1 MCGIVGYVGG
11 REACPILLKGLHR
24 LEYRGYDSAGVA
36 MVDEDGA
43 LNVYKCKGKVSDLE
57 HFLAGKELGGNIGI
71 AHTRWAT
78 HGVPNDVN
86 AHPHCSESENIA
98 LIHNGI
104 IENYRVLKDALEEN
118 GYTFRSSTDSEVLV
132 NLIEYIRSTNACS
145 LLEAVQQALRQVVGA
160 YAIAVVEK
168 NNRDEIIAAR
178 QSSPMAIGIGRGEYF
193 LSSDA
198 ASIIEYTQDFVYVN
212 DGEIAV
218 INRNKPLKIVTLDNH
233 EGKIDI
239 KKLQMSIS
247 QLEKGGYPHF
257 MLKEIYEQ
265 PKTIVDCIRGRINPE
280 TGEVKLSGVI
290 DNRRKFLQARR
301 IIFVACG
308 TSWHAALIGEHL
320 IENICRIPVE
330 VEYASEFRYR
340 NPVIYE
346 DDIVIAVSQSGE
358 TADTL
363 AAVELARKAGAFVFG
378 ICNVVGSSIA
388 RATHSG
394 AYIHVG
400 PEIGVASTKAFTG
413 QVTVMAMLALAVG
426 RDGGVLPR
434 GGEGPAGT
442 SGRTGRG
449 AEARPA
455 DRRPLQDLHLRP
467 QFHLSGPRLQLP
479 HGDGR
484 RAQTEGNLLY
494 SRRGLPCGRD
504 ETRRDRAHRQR
515 NADGR
520 HRHAGQYL
528 RKDGQQHRGDPRP
541 WRQDHRRDRPRRYA
555 RAPQRRLHDRGS
567 GDNRLPDAGRR
578 LGAAAAAG
586 VLYRRKQGPQRGPAA
601 QSGQVRDG
609 GIAPAPENS

>member
-36 MVDEDGA
+36 MIDEDGA

-233 EGKIDI
+233 EGRIDI

-363 AAVELARKAGAFVFG
+363 AAVELAR
-378 ICNVVGSSIA
+378 IDLDNT
-388 RATHSG
+388 R
-394 AYIHVG
+394 
-400 PEIGVASTKAFTG
+400 
-413 QVTVMAMLALAVG
+413 VTAP
-426 RDGGVLPR
+426 RDGQLGQI
-434 GGEGPAGT
+434 GT
-442 SGRTGRG
+442 
-449 AEARPA
+449 
-455 DRRPLQDLHLRP
+455 
-467 QFHLSGPRLQLP
+467 
-479 HGDGR
+479 
-484 RAQTEGNLLY
+484 
-494 SRRGLPCGRD
+494 
-504 ETRRDRAHRQR
+504 
-515 NADGR
+515 
-520 HRHAGQYL
+520 
-528 RKDGQQHRGDPRP
+528 
-541 WRQDHRRDRPRRYA
+541 
-555 RAPQRRLHDRGS
+555 
-567 GDNRLPDAGRR
+567 R
-578 LGAAAAAG
+578 LGAYVNSGAQLMALVPDTLWVIANMKETQMADVRIGQPVRFTVDALNHLKLYGHVQQISPATGSEFALLQADNATGNFVKIAQRIPVRIEVLGNAEEAARLRPG
-586 VLYRRKQGPQRGPAA
+586 MSV
-601 QSGQVRDG
+601 QVTIDTRE
-609 GIAPAPENS
+609 AE